1 MSLLQVSGPA
11 AVELGTTAVVRHP
24 PPVPLQPAL
33 VHLEDTVPLLQSLL
47 QLLQMVADS

>member
-1 MSLLQVSGPA
+1 MSLLQVSGP

-24 PPVPLQPAL
+24 PPAPLQPAL
-33 VHLEDTVPLLQSLL
+33 VHLEDTAPPLLQSLL